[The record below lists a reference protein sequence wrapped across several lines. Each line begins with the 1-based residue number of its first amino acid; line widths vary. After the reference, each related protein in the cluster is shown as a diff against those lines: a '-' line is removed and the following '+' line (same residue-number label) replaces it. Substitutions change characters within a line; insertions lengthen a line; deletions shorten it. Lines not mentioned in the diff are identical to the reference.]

1 MTDLIVGMGE
11 VGSTLY
17 ALFTSRGIDVMG
29 TDRVSALERNYIKNK
44 HVEFMHICIPYHP
57 QISKDIEFFSMQHH
71 PDFIVIH
78 STVPVGTCR
87 KIQER
92 LITRAVIA
100 SPTNG
105 VHSRFLEDMMRY
117 TKHYAIVD
125 ELFSYKANDIID
137 GMRQRFPQVKRM
149 SSQETC
155 ELAKLLCDT
164 TYYGLLIAYRKA
176 TGRIAKKYKV
186 DPEEMWTFAEKIHEF
201 LNDRP
206 IMYDDGKP
214 IGGHCVL
221 ENLELGDPK
230 DSDFQVIRDFIR
242 LFGS

>member
-29 TDRVSALERNYIKNK
+29 IDRVKSLERNYINDK

-57 QISKDIEFFSMQHH
+57 EIIKVVQFYVARHY
-71 PDFIVIH
+71 PDYIQIH
-78 STVPVGTCR
+78 STLPVGTCK
-87 KIQER
+87 KIQNYFVDR
-92 LITRAVIA
+92 PVIC

-117 TKHYAIVD
+117 PKHFAVSHTGAFKIG
-125 ELFSYKANDIID
+125 EIMD
-137 GMRQRFPQVKRM
+137 GLRARFPQIKRM
-149 SSQETC
+149 KSFETC

-176 TGRIAKKYKV
+176 TTRIAKKYKV